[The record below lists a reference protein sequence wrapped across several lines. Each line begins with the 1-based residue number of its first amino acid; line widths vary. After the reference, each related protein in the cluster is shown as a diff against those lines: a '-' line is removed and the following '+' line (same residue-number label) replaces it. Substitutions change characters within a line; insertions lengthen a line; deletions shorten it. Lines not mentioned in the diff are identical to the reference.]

1 METVI
6 LRVSQIEPDRKQ
18 PRKYFNEQSLYDLA
32 DSILQY
38 GVIEPIIVTYM
49 PNGFYKIVAG
59 ERRWRASRIAQLREI
74 PAIVKDDIS
83 ELDAFKISF
92 SENLQRQSLTPI
104 EEAMGFVRLKEEFN
118 LTQDEISKA
127 TGRSRSSIANI
138 IRLLKLPDSVK
149 IMLEDGTLSIAHAK
163 QILSVDE
170 EYQEDLAK
178 KTIELGLSV
187 KQLEAEVKKLKS
199 NPVERTPKRIDTYY
213 TETEI
218 SLKDI
223 LNRPVKI
230 TGSNKKGTI
239 TLEFYG
245 KDDLN
250 SIANVLAKLLD
261 K

>member
-1 METVI
+1 METII
-6 LRVSQIEPDRKQ
+6 LRISQIEPDRNQ
-18 PRKYFNEQSLYDLA
+18 PRKYFDEKSLYDLA

-38 GVIEPIIVTYM
+38 GVIEPIIVKPM
-49 PNGFYKIVAG
+49 VNGFFKIIAG

-83 ELDAFKISF
+83 DLDAFKISF

-118 LTQDEISKA
+118 LTQEEISKS

-138 IRLLKLPDSVK
+138 VRLLKLPTVVK
-149 IMLEDGTLSIAHAK
+149 NMLEDGSLSIAHAK

-170 EYQEDLAK
+170 KYQEELARR
-178 KTIELGLSV
+178 TIQDGLSV
-187 KQLEAEVKKLKS
+187 KQLETEVKKL
-199 NPVERTPKRIDTYY
+199 RTVSKGYHKRRNTYY
-213 TETEI
+213 IETEL

-223 LNRPVKI
+223 LNRPIKI
-230 TGSNKKGTI
+230 DGSDTKGTI

-245 KDDLN
+245 KEDLN
-250 SIANVLAKLLD
+250 NIVNLLANSLD

>member
-38 GVIEPIIVTYM
+38 GVIEPIIVTSM

-138 IRLLKLPDSVK
+138 IRLLKL
-149 IMLEDGTLSIAHAK
+149 
-163 QILSVDE
+163 QIV
-170 EYQEDLAK
+170 
-178 KTIELGLSV
+178 
-187 KQLEAEVKKLKS
+187 
-199 NPVERTPKRIDTYY
+199 
-213 TETEI
+213 
-218 SLKDI
+218 
-223 LNRPVKI
+223 
-230 TGSNKKGTI
+230 
-239 TLEFYG
+239 
-245 KDDLN
+245 
-250 SIANVLAKLLD
+250 
-261 K
+261 

>member
-1 METVI
+1 
-6 LRVSQIEPDRKQ
+6 
-18 PRKYFNEQSLYDLA
+18 
-32 DSILQY
+32 
-38 GVIEPIIVTYM
+38 
-49 PNGFYKIVAG
+49 
-59 ERRWRASRIAQLREI
+59 
-74 PAIVKDDIS
+74 
-83 ELDAFKISF
+83 
-92 SENLQRQSLTPI
+92 
-104 EEAMGFVRLKEEFN
+104 
-118 LTQDEISKA
+118 
-127 TGRSRSSIANI
+127 
-138 IRLLKLPDSVK
+138 
-149 IMLEDGTLSIAHAK
+149 MLEDGTLSIAHAK

-178 KTIELGLSV
+178 KTIKLGLSV